1 MNTLKNQPE
10 IIDKIIQ
17 EHAALRDKLSRI
29 HTILADPVP
38 ASDEIEALLR
48 EFLNTL
54 VIHFANEEDEG
65 FFDEVVSR
73 APQLADQAAR
83 LGAEHRQLEHETVE
97 LSQFAAAGSPSMPW
111 WRELSSRC
119 HVLSK
124 KLMRHESEENR
135 LMQRAFQEEVAA
147 GFCS

>member
-1 MNTLKNQPE
+1 MNATNNKPE
-10 IIDKIIQ
+10 VLDTIIH
-17 EHAALRDKLSRI
+17 EHAALREKLGRI
-29 HTILADPVP
+29 HTVLSGPMP
-38 ASDEIEALLR
+38 ESSEIETLLH

-54 VIHFANEEDEG
+54 VVHFTSEEEDG
-65 FFDEVVSR
+65 FFDEIVSR
-73 APQLADQAAR
+73 APELAEQAAR
-83 LGAEHRQLEHETVE
+83 LCVEHRQLLHETNE

-124 KLMRHESEENR
+124 KLMQHESEENR
-135 LMQRAFQEEVAA
+135 LMQRAFQAEIEA

>member
-1 MNTLKNQPE
+1 MNALKNQPE
-10 IIDKIIQ
+10 IIDKIIH
-17 EHAALRDKLSRI
+17 EHAALRDKLNRI
-29 HTILADPVP
+29 HTILAEPGPV
-38 ASDEIEALLR
+38 SNEIEALLR

-54 VIHFANEEDEG
+54 VVHFTNEEEEG

-83 LGAEHRQLEHETVE
+83 LCAEHRQLEHETAE
-97 LSQFAAAGSPSMPW
+97 LARFAAAGSPSMPW

-124 KLMRHESEENR
+124 KLMRHESEESR